1 MPTQKASQKAI
12 EIFEQHHGWL
22 RTGQA
27 MRLGIAPRTLYAL
40 RDAGQIIQL
49 SRGVFQLANQPIS
62 AHHDFLLVAQRVPK
76 GIICLLSALS
86 FYNLTTQIP
95 HQVYVALPNHAEKPR
110 LDYPPLRLFWLSDPV
125 YQTGIQKLQWEGK
138 PLRIYSPEKSVA
150 DCFKFRNKLG
160 LDVALEAL
168 KIYRASADFNVE
180 KLLAMARVDRVEKIM
195 RPYIEAVL

>member
-1 MPTQKASQKAI
+1 MPTQKTVQKAI
-12 EIFEQHHGWL
+12 KIFAQHHGWL
-22 RTGQA
+22 RTSQA
-27 MRLGIAPRTLYAL
+27 IRLGISPRTLYAL
-40 RDAGQIIQL
+40 RDTDQIIQV
-49 SRGVFQLANQPIS
+49 SRGVFQLANQPLS
-62 AHHDFLLVAQRVPK
+62 AHHDLLLVVQRVPK

-125 YQTGIQKLQWEGK
+125 YQTGIQKLQVEGR

-150 DCFKFRNKLG
+150 DSFKFRNKLG
-160 LDVALEAL
+160 VDVALEAL
-168 KIYRASADFNVE
+168 KNYRASADFNIE
-180 KLLAMARVDRVEKIM
+180 KLLEMARVDRVEKIM